1 MGVKKNYAHHY
12 THDDKET
19 LLRYDCEAIIH
30 DEVSRMNA
38 PLSGIRVLDL
48 CIILAGPTCGR
59 TLAEYGAEV
68 IKIDSWFR
76 PPTDRQLHDVGRGKR
91 SVCLDITKPSG
102 LEAFYRLVDTA
113 DVVLGGFRNGVAE
126 RLGIG
131 YEQLRERKP
140 DIVYLAINAFGQD
153 GDWANRPGYE
163 QNAQA
168 ATGVQIRNGGRG
180 EKPIHS
186 PYTFN
191 DYGTGMMGAYA
202 VMLALL
208 QRRRTGQGQF
218 VHTSLAQT
226 GSTFSSQYL
235 IDHDGYQ
242 RDEVEGLEARRMNA
256 LNGLYEA
263 ADGWLAISDADWHA
277 LVSLDGFAH
286 LAEREEFTTA
296 ESRSA
301 NDALLA
307 DEIRSVFAQSPVT
320 HWLNELRGAGVNAVR
335 NAGIDDIL
343 ADEYPREHA
352 LIVDEDNPQLGKVTH
367 AGVTPRLSKTQ
378 PVLGAAPTFGEET
391 EAVLLELGYEV
402 EELDALRADGV
413 IPPLQ

>member
-1 MGVKKNYAHHY
+1 M
-12 THDDKET
+12 T
-19 LLRYDCEAIIH
+19 
-30 DEVSRMNA
+30 M

-68 IKIDSWFR
+68 IKIDSWLR

-91 SVCLDITKPSG
+91 SICLDITKPSG

-113 DVVLGGFRNGVAE
+113 DVVLGGFRKGVAE

-131 YEQLRERKP
+131 YEQLRARKP

-153 GDWANRPGYE
+153 GAWANRPGYE

-208 QRRRTGQGQF
+208 QRKHTGKGQF

-226 GSTFSSQYL
+226 GSTMSSPYL
-235 IDHDGYQ
+235 IDHDGYE
-242 RDEVEGLEARRMNA
+242 RDEIEGLGARRLDA

-263 ADGWLAISDADWHA
+263 ADGWLAIADADWRA
-277 LVSLDGFAH
+277 LVGIDAFAH
-286 LAEREEFTTA
+286 LSARAEFATLELRA
-296 ESRSA
+296 A
-301 NDALLA
+301 NDAILTA
-307 DEIRSVFAQSPVT
+307 EISIVFAEKSVAY
-320 HWLNELRGAGVNAVR
+320 WLDELRAAGIHAVR
-335 NAGIDDIL
+335 NASLADIL
-343 ADEYPREHA
+343 SDDYPRDRA
-352 LIVDEDNPQLGKVTH
+352 LIVDEDAPHLGKVTH
-367 AGVTPRLSKTQ
+367 AGVSPRLSKTQ
-378 PVLGAAPTFGEET
+378 PALGATPAFGEET
-391 EAVLLELGYEV
+391 EAVLLELGYQV
-402 EELDALRADGV
+402 AELDALRANNI

>member
-1 MGVKKNYAHHY
+1 
-12 THDDKET
+12 
-19 LLRYDCEAIIH
+19 
-30 DEVSRMNA
+30 MNM

-68 IKIDSWFR
+68 IKIDSWLR

-91 SVCLDITKPSG
+91 SVCLDITKPEG

-113 DVVLGGFRNGVAE
+113 DVVLGGFRKGVAE

-131 YEQLRERKP
+131 YEQLRARKP

-153 GDWANRPGYE
+153 GAWANRPGYE

-168 ATGVQIRNGGRG
+168 ATGVQIRNAGRA

-208 QRRRTGQGQF
+208 QRRRTGKGQF

-226 GSTFSSQYL
+226 GSTMSSPYL
-235 IDHDGYQ
+235 IDHDGYE
-242 RDEVEGLEARRMNA
+242 RDEVEGLDARRLNA
-256 LNGLYEA
+256 LDGLHQA
-263 ADGWLAISDADWHA
+263 ADGWLAIADAGWQA
-277 LVSLDGFAH
+277 LVGIDAFAR
-286 LAEREEFTTA
+286 LSARAEFATPELRA
-296 ESRSA
+296 S

-307 DEIRSVFAQSPVT
+307 DEISAVFAQKPVAY
-320 HWLNELRGAGVNAVR
+320 WLDELRAVGIHAVR
-335 NAGIDDIL
+335 NASLADIL
-343 ADEYPREHA
+343 ADDYPRDRA
-352 LIVDEDNPQLGKVTH
+352 LIVDEAAPHLGKVTH
-367 AGVTPRLSKTQ
+367 AGVAPRLSKTQ
-378 PVLGAAPTFGEET
+378 PTLGATPAFGEET
-391 EAVLLELGYEV
+391 EAVLLELGYQV
-402 EELDALRADGV
+402 AELDALRANRI

>member
-1 MGVKKNYAHHY
+1 M
-12 THDDKET
+12 
-19 LLRYDCEAIIH
+19 
-30 DEVSRMNA
+30 

-68 IKIDSWFR
+68 VKIDSWFR
-76 PPTDRQLHDVGRGKR
+76 PPTDRQLYDVGRGKR
-91 SVCLDITKPSG
+91 SICLDITKPSG
-102 LEAFYRLVDTA
+102 LEVFYRLVDTA
-113 DVVLGGFRNGVAE
+113 DVVLGGFRRGVAE

-168 ATGVQIRNGGRG
+168 ATGVQIRNGGR
-180 EKPIHS
+180 EEEPVHS

-191 DYGTGMMGAYA
+191 DYGTGLMGAYA

-208 QRRRTGQGQF
+208 HRRRTGEGQF

-226 GSTFSSQYL
+226 GSTFSSKYL

-242 RDEVEGLEARRMNA
+242 RNEVEGLEARRFDA
-256 LNGLYEA
+256 LNGLYQA
-263 ADGWLAISDADWHA
+263 ADGWLAIADAEWDT
-277 LVSLDGFAH
+277 LVGLEEFAH
-286 LAEREEFTTA
+286 LSKREEFVTEELRTM
-296 ESRSA
+296 
-301 NDALLA
+301 NDSMLA
-307 DEIRSVFAQSPVT
+307 DEIGAILALGKVQD
-320 HWLNELRGAGVNAVR
+320 WLTLLRTAGINAVR
-335 NAGIDDIL
+335 NDDIAHIL
-343 ADEYPREHA
+343 SDGYPREQG
-352 LIVDEDNPQLGKVTH
+352 LIVDEDSPILGDVVTH
-367 AGVTPRLSKTQ
+367 AGVAPRLSKTQ
-378 PVLGAAPTFGEET
+378 PVLGTAPVFGEET

-402 EELDALRADGV
+402 EEIDALRADGV
-413 IPPLQ
+413 IPPLE

>member
-1 MGVKKNYAHHY
+1 MP
-12 THDDKET
+12 
-19 LLRYDCEAIIH
+19 
-30 DEVSRMNA
+30 M

-91 SVCLDITKPSG
+91 SICLDITKPAG
-102 LEAFYRLVDTA
+102 LETFYRLVDTA
-113 DVVLGGFRNGVAE
+113 DVVLGGFRKGVAE

-153 GDWANRPGYE
+153 GSWANRPGYE

-168 ATGVQIRNGGRG
+168 ATGVQIRNGGRS
-180 EKPIHS
+180 EEPLHS

-191 DYGTGMMGAYA
+191 DYGTGLMGAYV

-208 QRRRTGQGQF
+208 KRRQTGKGQL

-226 GSTFSSQYL
+226 GSTFSSPFL
-235 IDHDGYQ
+235 IDHDGYE
-242 RDEVEGLEARRMNA
+242 RKEVEGRQARRSDA
-256 LNGLYEA
+256 LNGLYET
-263 ADGWLAISDADWHA
+263 ADGWLALADADWRA
-277 LVSLDGFAH
+277 LMGIEAFDH
-286 LAEREEFTTA
+286 LAEREEFATDELRQKNDLFLSDAIGEVFIQDDA
-296 ESRSA
+296 ES
-301 NDALLA
+301 
-307 DEIRSVFAQSPVT
+307 
-320 HWLNELRGAGVNAVR
+320 WLSELRLAGIKAVR
-335 NAGIDDIL
+335 NSDISGIL
-343 ADEYPREHA
+343 ADDYARKHE
-352 LIVDEDNPQLGKVTH
+352 LIVGEDTLELGEVIH
-367 AGVTPRLSKTQ
+367 AGVAPRLSETQ
-378 PVLGAAPTFGEET
+378 PVLGTAPTFGEET

-402 EELDALRADGV
+402 EEIDALRAEGV
-413 IPPLQ
+413 IPPLG

>member
-1 MGVKKNYAHHY
+1 M
-12 THDDKET
+12 T
-19 LLRYDCEAIIH
+19 
-30 DEVSRMNA
+30 M

-91 SVCLDITKPSG
+91 SICLDITKPAG
-102 LEAFYRLVDTA
+102 LETFYRLVDTA
-113 DVVLGGFRNGVAE
+113 DVVLGGFRKGVAE

-153 GDWANRPGYE
+153 GGWTNRPGYE

-168 ATGVQIRNGGRG
+168 ATGVQIRNGGRS
-180 EKPIHS
+180 EVPLHS

-191 DYGTGMMGAYA
+191 DYGTGLMGAYA

-208 QRRRTGQGQF
+208 KRRQTGKGQF

-226 GSTFSSQYL
+226 GSTFSSPFL
-235 IDHDGYQ
+235 IDHDGYE
-242 RDEVEGLEARRMNA
+242 RDEVEGRQARRFDA
-256 LNGLYEA
+256 LNGLYET
-263 ADGWLAISDADWHA
+263 ADGWLALAEANWQA
-277 LVSLDGFAH
+277 LTEIEAFAH
-286 LAEREEFTTA
+286 LLEREEFAT
-296 ESRSA
+296 
-301 NDALLA
+301 D
-307 DEIRSVFAQSPVT
+307 
-320 HWLNELRGAGVNAVR
+320 ELRYKNDSLLSDAISQVLIQR
-335 NAGIDDIL
+335 NAEDWLSELRLAGIQAARNNDIAGILSDDYTRKQ
-343 ADEYPREHA
+343 E
-352 LIVDEDNPQLGKVTH
+352 LIVGEDTLELGEVIH
-367 AGVTPRLSKTQ
+367 AGVAPRLSETQ
-378 PVLGAAPTFGEET
+378 PALGATPTFGEET

-402 EELDALRADGV
+402 EEVDALRGEGV
-413 IPPLQ
+413 IPPLA

>member
-1 MGVKKNYAHHY
+1 M
-12 THDDKET
+12 T
-19 LLRYDCEAIIH
+19 
-30 DEVSRMNA
+30 M

-91 SVCLDITKPSG
+91 SICLDITKPAG
-102 LEAFYRLVDTA
+102 LETFYRLVDTA
-113 DVVLGGFRNGVAE
+113 DVVLGGFRKGVAE

-153 GDWANRPGYE
+153 GRWANRPGYE

-180 EKPIHS
+180 EAPLHS

-191 DYGTGMMGAYA
+191 DYGTGLMGAYA

-208 QRRRTGQGQF
+208 KRRQTSKGQF
-218 VHTSLAQT
+218 VHTSLSQT
-226 GSTFSSQYL
+226 GSTFSSPFL
-235 IDHDGYQ
+235 IDHEGYE
-242 RDEVEGLEARRMNA
+242 RDEVEGRQARRFDA
-256 LNGLYEA
+256 LNGLYET
-263 ADGWLAISDADWHA
+263 ADGWLTLAEANWQA
-277 LVSLDGFAH
+277 LTEIEAFAH
-286 LAEREEFTTA
+286 LSEREEFAT
-296 ESRSA
+296 
-301 NDALLA
+301 D
-307 DEIRSVFAQSPVT
+307 
-320 HWLNELRGAGVNAVR
+320 ELRHKNDSLLSDAISEVLIHRNAEDWLSELRLAGIQAARNNDIAGVLS
-335 NAGIDDIL
+335 DD
-343 ADEYPREHA
+343 YTRKQK
-352 LIVDEDNPQLGKVTH
+352 LIVGEDTLELGEVIH
-367 AGVTPRLSKTQ
+367 AGVAPRLSETQ
-378 PVLGAAPTFGEET
+378 PTLGATPTFGEET

-402 EELDALRADGV
+402 EEIDALRAEGV
-413 IPPLQ
+413 IPPLG